1 MPHANAYSYSNNIQR
16 KNPPL
21 CTSDQPPKAET
32 CLPAPPDTHDTRC
45 CNSRRTLIGTT
56 ARTQAK
62 LQPIPRVSSRTMRS
76 GCKKIQRRSRKNM
89 RIRPNCDLVARPKI
103 EAISGSR
110 WQMRLC
116 GGGDTVA
123 GGGNLDGNATP
134 EPVRRR
140 GVVKVNHR
148 PLRVAP

>member
-1 MPHANAYSYSNNIQR
+1 MPHANAYTYSNNIQR
-16 KNPPL
+16 KKPPI

-45 CNSRRTLIGTT
+45 CNNRRTLIGTT

-89 RIRPNCDLVARPKI
+89 RIRPNCDLWRDPKLRPSPEAAGRCGCAVA
-103 EAISGSR
+103 ATR
-110 WQMRLC
+110 WQVAATLTAMPLQNLY
-116 GGGDTVA
+116 GGGASSKLIID
-123 GGGNLDGNATP
+123 P
-134 EPVRRR
+134 
-140 GVVKVNHR
+140 
-148 PLRVAP
+148 